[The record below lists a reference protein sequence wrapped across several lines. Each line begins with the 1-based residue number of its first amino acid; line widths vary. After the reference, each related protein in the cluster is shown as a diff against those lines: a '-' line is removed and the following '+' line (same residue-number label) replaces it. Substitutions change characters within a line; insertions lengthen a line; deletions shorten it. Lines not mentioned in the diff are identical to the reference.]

1 MFTLRVITV
10 VILSFVIFPAEGI
23 VRRLESGEPAKSL
36 SRFIDYP
43 VNARKDIFR
52 PNTNFWAKGIDF
64 SCASPWNSSSGA
76 LRAGTLIS
84 RRHIVYAAHYPLA
97 AGTRIVFVDGDGNVC
112 PCNLE
117 KSKKIAGTD
126 IMIGSLNAEVTPNI
140 NPARL
145 LPHDFAKYLS
155 GCGAGLP
162 IATFNRQEKLFLT
175 AAGAIPTSRSPNAY
189 AHSLIPA
196 RKEFQNH
203 RERIVVGDS
212 GNPAFLLLNG
222 EPVLLYCLHYGGCGA
237 GPALHLYAFEI
248 QRIMDE
254 LCPGYRL
261 EFYRFK
267 RR

>member
-1 MFTLRVITV
+1 MLRFREIIVI
-10 VILSFVIFPAEGI
+10 ILSLAILPAKGI
-23 VRRLESGEPAKSL
+23 VRRLESGDPAKSL
-36 SRFIDYP
+36 ARFADYS
-43 VNARKDIFR
+43 VNAKKDVFK

-64 SCASPWNSSSGA
+64 SCASPWNGSSGA

-84 RRHIVYAAHYPLA
+84 RRHIVYAAHYPLSIGA
-97 AGTRIVFVDGDGNVC
+97 RILFVDSEGNVC
-112 PCNLE
+112 PCYLE

-145 LPHDFAKYLS
+145 LPRDFAKYLDGNGS
-155 GCGAGLP
+155 GLP
-162 IATFNRQEKLFLT
+162 VATFNRQEKLFLT
-175 AAGAIPTSRSPNAY
+175 ASGAIPTGKFPSAY
-189 AHSLIPA
+189 AHSMIPS

-212 GNPAFLLLNG
+212 GNPAFLLLDD

-237 GPALHLYAFEI
+237 GPALHLYAYEI
-248 QRIMDE
+248 QQIMNE
-254 LCPGYRL
+254 LCPGYKL

-267 RR
+267 RK